1 MGEFEVNKSREDKN
15 IKLIWKKIISKVR
28 KYKMRLIEKIKE
40 GI

>member
-15 IKLIWKKIISKVR
+15 KKLIWKKIISKVR